1 MLARTHTHTRNRAHT
16 STHTHTHT
24 HTLYT
29 QDIKKELGLN
39 QVIGLSDYAL
49 MCQTH
54 MERER
59 VREREGERER
69 ERKFREI
76 KKLNG
81 RQGDKLKG

>member
-1 MLARTHTHTRNRAHT
+1 
-16 STHTHTHT
+16 
-24 HTLYT
+24 
-29 QDIKKELGLN
+29 
-39 QVIGLSDYAL
+39 
-49 MCQTH
+49 